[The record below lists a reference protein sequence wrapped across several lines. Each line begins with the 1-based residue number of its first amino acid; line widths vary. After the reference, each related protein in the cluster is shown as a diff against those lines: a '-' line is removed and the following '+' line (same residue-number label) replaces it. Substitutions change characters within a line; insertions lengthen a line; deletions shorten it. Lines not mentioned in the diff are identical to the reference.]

1 MFKNIGDKIKTLA
14 EVICILGIISSFV
27 IGCILMAINL
37 AFFLKGILTIVL
49 GSLASWIGS
58 FVLYG
63 FGQLV
68 DDVNFL
74 RFNAENK
81 AIEEFERYIGKEQQ
95 ENSNHTN
102 NFFINTPQQNNYN
115 TKTTD
120 DIIAKMIANKIN
132 TLKQMRNEGKI
143 SEEEY
148 IKMLQDLKR

>member
-37 AFFLKGILTIVL
+37 DFFLKGILTIVL

-148 IKMLQDLKR
+148 IKMMQDLKR

>member
-1 MFKNIGDKIKTLA
+1 
-14 EVICILGIISSFV
+14 
-27 IGCILMAINL
+27 MAINL
-37 AFFLKGILTIVL
+37 AFFLKGILIIVL

-148 IKMLQDLKR
+148 IKMMQDLKR

>member
-27 IGCILMAINL
+27 IGCILMAIDL
-37 AFFLKGILTIVL
+37 DFFLKGILTIVL

-81 AIEEFERYIGKEQQ
+81 AIEEFERYIRKEQQ

-148 IKMLQDLKR
+148 IKMMQDLKR

>member
-1 MFKNIGDKIKTLA
+1 MFKNIGDKIKSLA

-27 IGCILMAINL
+27 IGCILMAIDL
-37 AFFLKGILTIVL
+37 DFFLKGILTIVL

-81 AIEEFERYIGKEQQ
+81 AIEEFERYIRKEQQ

-148 IKMLQDLKR
+148 IKMMQDLKR

>member
-27 IGCILMAINL
+27 IGCILMAIDL
-37 AFFLKGILTIVL
+37 DFFLKGILTIVL

-81 AIEEFERYIGKEQQ
+81 AIEEFERYIRKEQQ

>member
-14 EVICILGIISSFV
+14 EVICILGIIFSFV

-37 AFFLKGILTIVL
+37 DFFLKGILIIVL

>member
-27 IGCILMAINL
+27 IGCILMAIDL
-37 AFFLKGILTIVL
+37 DFFLKGILTIVL

-148 IKMLQDLKR
+148 IKMMQDLKR